1 MGAGL
6 SSVVGSEGAGVGPGL
21 GDLPE
26 GCIAEVLRRLD
37 PPDICRL
44 VRLNKTFLDAG
55 SSEFIW
61 EEKLPS
67 NYGYLV
73 EKVLEGEEKAGSGE
87 TVEKLG
93 GFLKKEVYALLCRRN
108 SFDGGNKVS
117 FCGFVLFFCQFS
129 SSFFFYVNS
138 WHKYQEMNVIPP
150 SLIGLW
156 P

>member
-6 SSVVGSEGAGVGPGL
+6 SSVVGSEGAGVGLGL

-55 SSEFIW
+55 SSNFIW
-61 EEKLPS
+61 EEKLPR

-73 EKVLEGEEKAGSGE
+73 EKVLEGEEKAEEGSGAII
-87 TVEKLG
+87 EKLG
-93 GFLKKEVYALLCRRN
+93 TFLKKDVYALLCRRN

-117 FCGFVLFFCQFS
+117 FCCFLFF
-129 SSFFFYVNS
+129 SFFFLAIYNL
-138 WHKYQEMNVIPP
+138 KIPCML
-150 SLIGLW
+150 SHSTSTS
-156 P
+156 